1 MRPIFLALL
10 VACSSSAKTSPLPI
24 DKPEPAPVVT
34 SPPTPDAAAKKEV
47 MAADTPRTTVTGN
60 GFVVPAGWAV
70 RVSGPATIV
79 EGPEADSWIALV
91 DVKAKDAEAAVVLA
105 WDAYK
110 PDKKW
115 QVERAID
122 VPDRDGWTRGKQYI
136 YRTSPNEKRIVAA
149 GALFANEG
157 WTVIVIDV
165 AEATASK
172 RGGQISVIFDR
183 LLPKGGAKESFAG
196 KRAHPLDKE
205 RIAKLE
211 KFVEDSMKVLGTEA
225 VAFGLVE
232 NGKTVFAGGFGRR
245 QLGKPAKVDEN
256 TKFMVGS
263 NTKALTTLMLGK
275 LVDENKLTWESAATS
290 LLPSFKL
297 GDADTTSKVLVKHL
311 ICACTGMPRQ
321 DVQWILEHKDLKPDA
336 VMTALGEMQPTSK
349 FGELFQYSNFMA
361 AAAGYVGGH
370 VAYPKLELGAAY
382 DKAMQDR
389 VFGPLG
395 MKATSLDH
403 KRAQAGNF
411 ALPFA
416 TDLDGKLTAGPHALN
431 SSVIGVRPAG
441 AAWST
446 VNDMLAYIKMELAE
460 GKLPNGKQYISKESL
475 LSRRAPQVA
484 IGKDNAYGMG
494 LGISNGEGVQII
506 GHTGGVF
513 GFQSNM
519 FWLPEHGI
527 GVVILTNSDRGGVI
541 HGAFQRKL
549 LEVLF
554 DGKPEADESVVA
566 NQKQFVDGIAI
577 QRKQLVIPADATE
590 AGKLAAHYTSTAAGD
605 IKVVKQGATTVFDF
619 GEFTSEVASKKN
631 PDGSISY
638 VTLSPGF
645 IGVELVGG
653 GASGKRTLTLREA
666 QHEYVFTEK

>member
-1 MRPIFLALL
+1 MRPMLLVLL
-10 VACSSSAKTSPLPI
+10 VACSSAAKPSSPPI
-24 DKPEPAPVVT
+24 AKPEPPPVVT
-34 SPPTPDAAAKKEV
+34 TSPATDTRAKKEV
-47 MAADTPRTTVTGN
+47 MVADTPRTTVTGN

-70 RVSGPATIV
+70 WVSGPATIV

-91 DVKAKDAEAAVVLA
+91 DVQAKDAEAAVALA

-122 VPDRDGWTRGKQYI
+122 VPDRDGWTRGKQYT
-136 YRTSPNEKRIVAA
+136 YQTSPNEKRLVAA
-149 GALFANEG
+149 GALFANDG
-157 WTVIVIDV
+157 WTVVVIDV

-172 RGGQISVIFDR
+172 RGGQIGVLFDR

-196 KRAHPLDKE
+196 KKAHPLDKE
-205 RIAKLE
+205 RIAKLT
-211 KFVEDSMKVLGTEA
+211 KFVEDAMKILGTEA

-232 NGKTVFAGGFGRR
+232 NGKTVFSGGFGRR
-245 QLGKPAKVDEN
+245 QLGKPAKVDGN
-256 TKFMVGS
+256 TRFMVGS

-275 LVDENKLTWESAATS
+275 LVDENKLTWETAATS
-290 LLPSFKL
+290 LLPSFQL
-297 GDADTTSKVLVKHL
+297 GDADTTSKVRVKHL

-321 DVQWILEHKDLKPDA
+321 DFQWILEHKDLTPDA
-336 VMTALGEMQPTSK
+336 VMAALGGMQPTSK

-361 AAAGYVGGH
+361 AAAGYIGGH

-403 KRAQAGNF
+403 KKAQAGNF

-431 SSVIGVRPAG
+431 ASVIGVRPAG

-475 LSRRAPQVA
+475 LARRAPQVA

-494 LGISNGEGVQII
+494 LGISHGEGVQII

-527 GVVILTNSDRGGVI
+527 GVVILTNSDRGSVI

-566 NQKQFVDGIAI
+566 NQKQFVEGIAI
-577 QRKQLVIPADATE
+577 QRKQLVIPADAAE
-590 AGKLAAHYTSTAAGD
+590 AGKLAARYTSTAAGD
-605 IKVVKQGATTVFDF
+605 IKVVKQGASTVFDF

-638 VTLSPGF
+638 VTLIPGF
-645 IGVELVGG
+645 VGVELVVGS
-653 GASGKRTLTLREA
+653 ASGKRTLTLREA